1 MAPFARRPRWT
12 GTTRSACV
20 GLKVPANVIRR
31 QASPAGRYGKG
42 AAGGI
47 RMEDDIA
54 QRIRTFVEREI
65 LSADTWGSLRL
76 TTPLLGLLDSLAL
89 RDLLSF
95 VEEEFG
101 VEIEP
106 EEVNTQNFETI
117 GSVASLVETRLGRP
131 PS

>member
-1 MAPFARRPRWT
+1 
-12 GTTRSACV
+12 
-20 GLKVPANVIRR
+20 
-31 QASPAGRYGKG
+31 
-42 AAGGI
+42 
-47 RMEDDIA
+47 MEDDIA
-54 QRIRTFVEREI
+54 QRIRKFVEREI